1 MYKLCNVFVIWNLSQ
16 YSCIRIIHRVKRG
29 LCGNSINLNCV
40 DPLGRGALLMAIDNE
55 NLQVIITFLG
65 NQSRF
70 KKLIDYLP
78 FKLDGGVIGSDGDC
92 H

>member
-1 MYKLCNVFVIWNLSQ
+1 
-16 YSCIRIIHRVKRG
+16 
-29 LCGNSINLNCV
+29 
-40 DPLGRGALLMAIDNE
+40 MAIDNE